1 MQSRTVFVALV
12 CGFLSMTG
20 VVLADGGFFVLTEEI
35 GQAAD
40 LAQTRQDVL
49 MAMYSALPTPDE
61 CVDAWPIQFPS
72 GQFTADLSAATGS
85 GTPGCGEADD
95 HDLWY
100 RFTPEGDG
108 HATFFVQSWS
118 GEAFPDVTLSVY
130 RDCPQED
137 SQPLACDDSQSAPR
151 NDSRLIFL
159 PVSLGETYVIRV
171 SGRSETR
178 YFVGAS
184 YDTGG
189 SPPADTCAEAPEVA
203 PNLPYVRTSFVATND
218 AEVDCGDTADS
229 PDLWYRFTARE
240 DGDVVITLSTGR
252 YADQEPIGFGLSVH
266 SECPGSDDNML
277 ACVDDYGAAS
287 VRMAEREEAAPL
299 EIALSAAAGETY
311 YVRIANPA
319 PRESEYLQFAVAAG
333 DSTEDHESGAL
344 PHVTYVLGSRYQGD
358 PSEFAWVIPVPTTPT
373 GVIAHEDGSIFTDLD
388 EATKPIFLRS
398 FGVGR
403 PGGGCG
409 CAAGGGMGVLQD
421 NGVAVEA
428 SGQAGVFEWAAL
440 TSTGSDALLTWLE
453 ANGYSVPAEAED
465 VLDSYIQQG
474 RHFLALRIAE
484 PEQILETGDGRIE
497 IPPIQFTCQT
507 SERYYPMAISQ
518 VSAAETTEIRIY
530 VIAEHRAAAANVAN
544 VLIDPRAVSQS
555 PGTESGTN
563 YEALVT
569 QATAQHGGR
578 ALVTEYAGPQESWWM
593 SSVADGVYPPDAL
606 PEPFLTRMRAI
617 VARQDMNVDFELQD
631 AQSDEPVSREFMV
644 TSGSAETSAA
654 AVGEPLAALVAFTAF
669 RSLVRRHRKQTRR
682 SRSNRDRRA
691 RYG

>member
-1 MQSRTVFVALV
+1 MQFRTTIVACV
-12 CGFLSMTG
+12 CGLISAAP
-20 VVLADGGFFVLTEEI
+20 VLADGGFFVLTEEV

-40 LAQTRQDVL
+40 LAQTQQDVL

-85 GTPGCGEADD
+85 GTPGCGESDD
-95 HDLWY
+95 LDLWY
-100 RFTPEGDG
+100 RFTPKGDG
-108 HATFFVQSWS
+108 RASFYVQSWS
-118 GEAFPDVTLSVY
+118 GGAFPDVALSVY

-137 SQPLACDDSQSAPR
+137 SQPLACDDSQSAQVDYR
-151 NDSRLIFL
+151 RAIFL

-171 SGRSETR
+171 SGRSGTR

-189 SPPADTCAEAPEVA
+189 SPPADTCAEAPDVA
-203 PNLPYVRTSFVATND
+203 PNVPYVQTSFVATND
-218 AEVDCGDTADS
+218 AEVDCGDTAES

-240 DGDVVITLSTGR
+240 DGHVRFTLDPFRATFE
-252 YADQEPIGFGLSVH
+252 EPVGIALSVLDG
-266 SECPGSDDNML
+266 CRGNDDNMV
-277 ACVDDYGAAS
+277 ACVDDSGA
-287 VRMAEREEAAPL
+287 
-299 EIALSAAAGETY
+299 SAAQGGEPRRAWPLQLSFSAVAGETY
-311 YVRIANPA
+311 YVRIANPE
-319 PRESEYLQFAVAAG
+319 PRESEYLQFSVTAG
-333 DSTEDHESGAL
+333 DSTEDDQSDAV
-344 PHVTYVLGSRYQGD
+344 PQVTYVLGSRYEGD
-358 PSEFAWVIPVPTTPT
+358 PGEFAWVIPIPTTPIS
-373 GVIAHEDGSIFTDLD
+373 VIAHEDGSIFTDLD

-398 FGVGR
+398 LGVGR

-428 SGQAGVFEWAAL
+428 SGQAGVVEWAAL
-440 TSTGSDALLTWLE
+440 TSTGSDALLTWLDD
-453 ANGYSVPAEAED
+453 NGYSVPAEAGD

-474 RHFLALRIAE
+474 RHFLALRISE
-484 PEQILETGDGRIE
+484 PERILETGDGRIE

-518 VSAAETTEIRIY
+518 VSAAETTEVRIY
-530 VIAEHRAAAANVAN
+530 VIAEHRAAAANIAN
-544 VLIDPRAVSQS
+544 VLIDPGAVGQG

-563 YEALVT
+563 YEALVA
-569 QATAQHGGR
+569 QATAQHGGL
-578 ALVTEYAGPQESWWM
+578 ALVTEYAGPEDSWWM

-654 AVGEPLAALVAFTAF
+654 AVGEPLVALGALAVF
-669 RSLVRRHRKQTRR
+669 RSLVRRLRKQTRR